1 MNKATGVADSESVD
15 VQQASTKNWLED
27 ELHPACAKDYL
38 LLCNEQL
45 RQDKVTNQLGAM
57 VRELIKV
64 NLERETQHLGLA
76 APIAHQDY
84 FLGPDQRRDGR
95 TSELQSLVYD

>member
-1 MNKATGVADSESVD
+1 MNKAQGVVEESID

-45 RQDKVTNQLGAM
+45 R
-57 VRELIKV
+57 
-64 NLERETQHLGLA
+64 
-76 APIAHQDY
+76 
-84 FLGPDQRRDGR
+84 
-95 TSELQSLVYD
+95 